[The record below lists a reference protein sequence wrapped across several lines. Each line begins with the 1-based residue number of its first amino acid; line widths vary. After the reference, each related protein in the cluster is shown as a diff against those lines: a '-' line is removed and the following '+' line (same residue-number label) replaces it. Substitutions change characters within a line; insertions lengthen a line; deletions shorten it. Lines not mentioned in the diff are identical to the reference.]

1 MFNVINLIIVLIL
14 ILFISGFAGY
24 AVLKGKSRNLISTNI
39 IAGLLIYTIDN
50 YLFKNLTYS
59 IVIQLAFGLFGII
72 LFFKGRK
79 QFDFLNRFHL
89 FISVPLFF
97 IFIYVFTRLAVLFPV
112 RIPHQISATAA
123 VIMIQPIEF
132 DGLKFQV
139 LRNPL
144 KTLSNIPAASSHNT
158 MNSESD
164 TDAIPAING

>member
-1 MFNVINLIIVLIL
+1 MINTVNGSRVFNINPVPASHAARLS
-14 ILFISGFAGY
+14 ISASSDK
-24 AVLKGKSRNLISTNI
+24 LKNT
-39 IAGLLIYTIDN
+39 
-50 YLFKNLTYS
+50 
-59 IVIQLAFGLFGII
+59 
-72 LFFKGRK
+72 
-79 QFDFLNRFHL
+79 
-89 FISVPLFF
+89 
-97 IFIYVFTRLAVLFPV
+97 AVLFPV